1 MRKLL
6 LCVAMLGCSPAF
18 AQPYWTQ
25 KPVQC
30 GSAQEMIDITL
41 RFGEAPYIKLEGT
54 TMNTTGAL
62 TKSKIVVAY
71 NDKTETWTLLEFTSA
86 DTGCILNT
94 GRGLEHIKI
103 EKGMP
108 L

>member
-18 AQPYWTQ
+18 AEPYWTQ

-30 GSAQEMIDITL
+30 GTAQEMIDITM
-41 RFGEAPYIKLEGT
+41 RFGEAPTVIMEGK

-62 TKSKIVVAY
+62 TKSKLVIAH
-71 NDKTETWTLLEFTSA
+71 NKDTETWTLLEFTDK

-94 GRGLEHIKI
+94 GRGLKVIPWP
-103 EKGMP
+103 KGKS